1 MSQDQCAAVSV
12 CFASAEEY
20 HRRAMD
26 ARDPEIK
33 AYCERME
40 SVWRDVANQ
49 YEFIESVDSKG

>member
-1 MSQDQCAAVSV
+1 VPQDQPAAVSR

-20 HRRAMD
+20 PRRAID

-40 SVWRDVANQ
+40 SVWRHVANQ
-49 YEFIESVDSKG
+49 YEFTESVDSKG

>member
-1 MSQDQCAAVSV
+1 MPPVQLAAASR

-40 SVWRDVANQ
+40 SVWRHVADQ
-49 YEFIESVDSKG
+49 YEFIEDSKG